1 MSDIPVYPDI
11 SVRLIGVDDHPMTI
25 VAVLTKGL
33 RDGGIGR
40 DEIDRIVSEALSG
53 DYDHVLSTCLKYVR
67 VH

>member
-11 SVRLIGVDDHPMTI
+11 SVRLIGTDNHPMAI

-40 DEIDRIVSEALSG
+40 DEIDRIVREALSG
-53 DYDHVLSTCLKYVR
+53 DYDHVLSTCLKYIR